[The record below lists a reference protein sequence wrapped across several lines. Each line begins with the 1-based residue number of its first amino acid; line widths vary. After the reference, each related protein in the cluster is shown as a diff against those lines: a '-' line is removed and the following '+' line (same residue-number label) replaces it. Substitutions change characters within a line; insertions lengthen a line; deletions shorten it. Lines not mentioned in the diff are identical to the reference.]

1 MHELSIAQS
10 LIEIVDR
17 HARGRRVARVE
28 VKVGRL
34 RQVVPDALEF
44 AFELV
49 AQGTAIEGA
58 ELVLEDVPA
67 AGTCGSCGSG
77 APLPELP
84 LACRRCGSLDV
95 EVTQGEELRVEALE
109 IEGPGDAEQPRRP
122 HGLEE
127 TERPAMPAMT
137 GS

>member
-1 MHELSIAQS
+1 VHELSIAQA

-17 HARGRRVARVE
+17 HAAGRRVTRVE

-34 RQVVPDALEF
+34 RQVVPDALDF

-49 AQGTAIEGA
+49 AQGTPVEGA

-67 AGTCGSCGSG
+67 AGTCGSCGSDT
-77 APLPELP
+77 PLPELP
-84 LACRRCGSLDV
+84 LACRRCGSFDV
-95 EVTQGEELRVEALE
+95 ALTQGEELRVEALE
-109 IEGPGDAEQPRRP
+109 IE
-122 HGLEE
+122 E
-127 TERPAMPAMT
+127 TGRPAEPAMT